1 MGSSLN
7 GNGERLPGEASE
19 PVLKLRITQEDG
31 IDGGGGAPFRAEV
44 LVRSKDGEGAFRPV
58 REFWREEES
67 FGSRGRIDTTMEV
80 GRAAA
85 IWSPL
90 RGLLHQ
96 DLPDWT
102 GLSIDDLGELVDGAL
117 RRLAEAGIPVEWGDG
132 LDPGL
137 RSVLVAGS
145 PGRPLSSVPDAF
157 DGDDPVAL
165 TWRLSIDGEPLSDEE
180 RIAVG
185 GCGEGVIK
193 LRNRDLIVGPT
204 LAARAR
210 RPEVRSLTAIEAL
223 AACLSGVAVVDGE
236 GFEVQS
242 LGWLEELREE
252 LGRPPDRGDA
262 GPPAGFEGTLR
273 PYQLAGL
280 SWLERMTSLGLGGC
294 LADDMGLGKTV
305 MLIALHLAR
314 LEAGSGEGPTLVIC
328 PTSIVANWERE
339 IGRFAP
345 GEPVLRYHGPD
356 RSLEGLSRGFV
367 VTSYGTVRSDVE
379 ALGAIEWGLIAADE
393 AQHFK
398 NPRTATARAVR
409 SLPGRAR
416 VALTGTPIENRLT
429 ELWSILDWT
438 TPGLLGTA
446 TEFRKRWASD
456 VEVEEDAIRSQELAS
471 LVGPFVLR
479 RRKSDPGIL
488 PELPE
493 KIEIDHSVTMS
504 EEQIV
509 LYEEVSGRM
518 LRAIGSAAGIQR
530 KGLVL
535 ELITSLKQICNHPA
549 QYLGQTEPV
558 LEGRSGKLDLFGDLV
573 TTAVEEGGRILVF
586 TQYVEMGR
594 LLARR
599 LDELGIESSFLH
611 GGTSVS
617 GRERMVDAFQAGD
630 FPVFILSLRA
640 GGQGLN
646 LTGADHVLHYDRW
659 WNPAVEDQ
667 ATDRAHRIGQD
678 RAVEVHRLIA
688 EGTVED
694 EIALIHA
701 RKRALAEAVVGGG
714 PEAFTELGQAELV
727 EILALRQADGKL
739 DRAA

>member
-1 MGSSLN
+1 MAIAQDGK
-7 GNGERLPGEASE
+7 ERPNDRGGAQ
-19 PVLKLRITQEDG
+19 PALKLRVGRVEHQ
-31 IDGGGGAPFRAEV
+31 GADHSGPFEVEV
-44 LVRSKDGEGAFRPV
+44 LICTDPDRSDFGPIHQPWGDED
-58 REFWREEES
+58 S
-67 FGSRGRIDTTMEV
+67 FGSRGRIDATMEV

-90 RGLLHQ
+90 RALLQ
-96 DLPDWT
+96 RDIPDRT
-102 GLSIDDLGELVDGAL
+102 GLSADQLGQLVDGAAD
-117 RRLAEAGIPVEWGDG
+117 RLSAAGLPVVWSDG

-137 RSVLVAGS
+137 SSTLVAGGS
-145 PGRPLSSVPDAF
+145 ARPLTSVSDAF
-157 DGDDPVAL
+157 DGDDPVSL
-165 TWRLSIDGEPLSDEE
+165 TWRLSIDGDALSEEE
-180 RIAVG
+180 RSRVASST
-185 GCGEGVIK
+185 EGVVH
-193 LRNRDLIVGPT
+193 LRDRDLIVGPT
-204 LAARAR
+204 LVARAS

-223 AACLSGVAVVDGE
+223 AASLSGVAVVDGE
-236 GFEVQS
+236 RFEVQS
-242 LGWLEELREE
+242 LGWLEKLREE
-252 LGRPPDRGDA
+252 LARTPDAASAVLPPGFRGS
-262 GPPAGFEGTLR
+262 LR
-273 PYQLAGL
+273 PYQLTGL
-280 SWLERMTSLGLGGC
+280 GWLERMTRLGLGGC

-314 LEAGSGEGPTLVIC
+314 LQSRGGEGPTLVIC
-328 PTSIVANWERE
+328 PTSILANWERE
-339 IGRFAP
+339 IRRFAP
-345 GEPVLRYHGPD
+345 GERVVRYHGPE
-356 RSLEGLSRGFV
+356 RSLKGLSGGFV

-379 ALGAIEWGLIAADE
+379 TLGTIEWGLIAADE

-398 NPRTATARAVR
+398 NPRTATAKAVR
-409 SLPGRAR
+409 SLPGRSR

-438 TPGLLGTA
+438 TPGLLGSA
-446 TEFRKRWASD
+446 AEFRKRWSLD
-456 VEVEEDAIRSQELAS
+456 VEVDGDRARSAELAG

-493 KIEIDHSVTMS
+493 KIEIDHSVTMTD
-504 EEQIV
+504 EQIA
-509 LYEEVSGRM
+509 LYEDVSGRM
-518 LRAIGSAAGIQR
+518 LQAIGSAAGIQR

-549 QYLGQTEPV
+549 QYLGQKDPV
-558 LEGRSGKLDLFGDLV
+558 LAGRSGKLDLFDDLV
-573 TTAVEEGGRILVF
+573 TTAVEEGGSMLVF

-594 LLARR
+594 LLGRR
-599 LDELGIESSFLH
+599 LDELGIGSSFLH
-611 GGTSVS
+611 GGTPVS
-617 GRERMVDAFQAGD
+617 GREKMVDDFQAGE
-630 FPVFILSLRA
+630 FPVFVLSLRA

-667 ATDRAHRIGQD
+667 ATDRAHRIGQEQ
-678 RAVEVHRLIA
+678 AIEVHRLIA

-694 EIALIHA
+694 EIALIHE

-727 EILALRQADGKL
+727 EILALRRPDPRL

>member
-1 MGSSLN
+1 MDSSLN
-7 GNGERLPGEASE
+7 GTEQKVAGAVPE
-19 PVLKLRITQEDG
+19 PVVKLRIARSELAE
-31 IDGGGGAPFRAEV
+31 GGGGEPFRAEV
-44 LVRSKDGEGAFRPV
+44 LLRSSGGEGDFRPV
-58 REFWREEES
+58 AEFWGDEDS

-90 RGLLHQ
+90 RGLLEQ
-96 DLPDWT
+96 DLPDRT
-102 GLSIDDLGELVDGAL
+102 ALSIDDLGELVDGVAE
-117 RRLAEAGIPVEWGDG
+117 RLTEAGLPVEWAEG

-137 RSVLVAGS
+137 RSTLVAGS
-145 PGRPLSSVPDAF
+145 SARPLTSVPDAF

-165 TWRLSIDGEPLSDEE
+165 TWRLSIDGEALSDEE
-180 RIAVG
+180 RTAVAV
-185 GCGEGVIK
+185 CSEGVIN
-193 LRNRDLIVGPT
+193 LRGRDLIVGPT

-223 AACLSGVAVVDGE
+223 AASLSGVANVDGE
-236 GFEVQS
+236 RFEVQS
-242 LGWLEELREE
+242 LGWLEELRRE
-252 LGRPPDRGDA
+252 LGSPPEQIA
-262 GPPAGFEGTLR
+262 GEPPPGFEGTLR

-280 SWLERMTSLGLGGC
+280 SWLERMTMLGLGGC

-314 LEAGSGEGPTLVIC
+314 HQAERGEGPTLVIC
-328 PTSIVANWERE
+328 PTSILANWERE

-345 GEPVLRYHGPD
+345 GEPVVRYHGPE
-356 RSLEGLSRGFV
+356 RSLDGVSRGFV
-367 VTSYGTVRSDVE
+367 VTSYGTVRSDIE
-379 ALGAIEWGLIAADE
+379 TLGRIEWGLIAADE

-398 NPRTATARAVR
+398 NPGTATAKAVR

-438 TPGLLGTA
+438 TPGLLGSA
-446 TEFRKRWASD
+446 AEFRKRWASD
-456 VEVEEDAIRSQELAS
+456 VETDEDPTRSKELAS

-493 KIEIDHSVTMS
+493 KIEIDHAVTMS

-549 QYLGQTEPV
+549 QYLGQAEPV
-558 LEGRSGKLDLFGDLV
+558 LSGRSGKLDLFDDLV
-573 TTAVEEGGRILVF
+573 TTAVEEGGRMLVF

-594 LLARR
+594 LLTRR

-617 GRERMVDAFQAGD
+617 AREKMVDAFQAGE
-630 FPVFILSLRA
+630 FPVFVLSLRA

-694 EIALIHA
+694 EIALIHE

-727 EILALRQADGKL
+727 EILALRQPDGKL

>member
-7 GNGERLPGEASE
+7 GKGERLPGGGSE
-19 PVLKLRITQEDG
+19 PILKLRITRADDLGSEDG
-31 IDGGGGAPFRAEV
+31 TPFRAEV
-44 LVRSKDGEGAFRPV
+44 LVRSGSGEEAFRPV
-58 REFWREEES
+58 GDFWGDEES

-96 DLPDWT
+96 DLPDRT

-117 RRLAEAGIPVEWGDG
+117 GRLTEAGIPVEWGEG

-145 PGRPLSSVPDAF
+145 SGRPLSSVPDAF

-180 RIAVG
+180 RITVA
-185 GCGEGVIK
+185 GCTEGVIK

-242 LGWLEELREE
+242 LGWLEDLREE
-252 LGRPPDRGDA
+252 LGRPPDPGA
-262 GPPAGFEGTLR
+262 AEPPAGFEGTLR

-314 LEAGSGEGPTLVIC
+314 LQASSGEGPTLVIC
-328 PTSIVANWERE
+328 PTSILANWERE

-379 ALGAIEWGLIAADE
+379 ALGTVEWGLIAADE

-398 NPRTATARAVR
+398 NPGTATARAVR

-446 TEFRKRWASD
+446 AQFRKRWASD
-456 VEVEEDAIRSQELAS
+456 VEGDEDATRSQELAS

-493 KIEIDHSVTMS
+493 KIEIDHAVTMS
-504 EEQIV
+504 EEQIA
-509 LYEEVSGRM
+509 LYEEVSGKM
-518 LRAIGSAAGIQR
+518 LRSIGTAAGIQR

-573 TTAVEEGGRILVF
+573 TTAVEEGGRMLVF

-617 GRERMVDAFQAGD
+617 SREKMVDAFQAGE

-694 EIALIHA
+694 EIALIHQ

-727 EILALRQADGKL
+727 EILALRQPDGKL

>member
-1 MGSSLN
+1 MGSSSN
-7 GNGERLPGEASE
+7 GTDQQLAGAVPE
-19 PVLKLRITQEDG
+19 PVVKLRIARSELAE
-31 IDGGGGAPFRAEV
+31 GGGGEPFRAEV
-44 LVRSKDGEGAFRPV
+44 LLRSSGGEGDFRPV
-58 REFWREEES
+58 AEFWGDEDS

-90 RGLLHQ
+90 RGLLEQ
-96 DLPDWT
+96 DLPDRT
-102 GLSIDDLGELVDGAL
+102 ALSIDDLGELVDGVAE
-117 RRLAEAGIPVEWGDG
+117 RLTEAGLPVEWAEG

-137 RSVLVAGS
+137 RSTLVAGS
-145 PGRPLSSVPDAF
+145 SARPLTSVPDAF

-165 TWRLSIDGEPLSDEE
+165 TWRLSIDGEALSDEE
-180 RIAVG
+180 RSAVAV
-185 GCGEGVIK
+185 CSEGVIN
-193 LRNRDLIVGPT
+193 LRGRDLIVGPT

-223 AACLSGVAVVDGE
+223 AASLSGVANVDGE
-236 GFEVQS
+236 RFEVQS
-242 LGWLEELREE
+242 LGWLEELRRE
-252 LGRPPDRGDA
+252 LGRPPEQRA
-262 GPPAGFEGTLR
+262 GEPPPGFEGTLR

-280 SWLERMTSLGLGGC
+280 SWLERMTRLGLGGC

-314 LEAGSGEGPTLVIC
+314 HQAEGGEGPTLVIC
-328 PTSIVANWERE
+328 PTSILANWERE

-345 GEPVLRYHGPD
+345 GEPVVRYHGPE
-356 RSLEGLSRGFV
+356 RSLDGVSRGFV
-367 VTSYGTVRSDVE
+367 VTSYGTVRSDIE
-379 ALGAIEWGLIAADE
+379 TLGRIEWGLIAADE

-398 NPRTATARAVR
+398 NPGTATAKAVR

-438 TPGLLGTA
+438 TPGLLGSA
-446 TEFRKRWASD
+446 AEFRKRWTSD
-456 VEVEEDAIRSQELAS
+456 VEVDEDPTRSQELAL

-493 KIEIDHSVTMS
+493 KIEIDHAVTMS
-504 EEQIV
+504 EEQIA

-549 QYLGQTEPV
+549 QYLGQAEPV
-558 LEGRSGKLDLFGDLV
+558 LSGRSGKLDLFDDLV
-573 TTAVEEGGRILVF
+573 TTAVEEGGRMLVF

-594 LLARR
+594 LLTRR

-617 GRERMVDAFQAGD
+617 AREKMVDAFQAGE
-630 FPVFILSLRA
+630 FPVFVLSLRA

-667 ATDRAHRIGQD
+667 A
-678 RAVEVHRLIA
+678 
-688 EGTVED
+688 
-694 EIALIHA
+694 
-701 RKRALAEAVVGGG
+701 
-714 PEAFTELGQAELV
+714 
-727 EILALRQADGKL
+727 
-739 DRAA
+739 

>member
-1 MGSSLN
+1 MDLWG
-7 GNGERLPGEASE
+7 
-19 PVLKLRITQEDG
+19 
-31 IDGGGGAPFRAEV
+31 
-44 LVRSKDGEGAFRPV
+44 
-58 REFWREEES
+58 EEES

-90 RGLLHQ
+90 RALLQ
-96 DLPDWT
+96 RDVPDWT
-102 GLSIDDLGELVDGAL
+102 GLSAEQLGQLVDGAAD
-117 RRLAEAGIPVEWGDG
+117 RLTAAGLPVEWSDG

-137 RSVLVAGS
+137 RSTLVAGATV
-145 PGRPLSSVPDAF
+145 RPLSSVSDAF
-157 DGDDPVAL
+157 DGEDPASL
-165 TWRLSIDGEPLSDEE
+165 TWRLSIDGDQLSDDE
-180 RIAVG
+180 RALVASCTG
-185 GCGEGVIK
+185 GVVN
-193 LRNRDLIVGPT
+193 LRGRDLIVGPT
-204 LAARAR
+204 LIARAS

-223 AACLSGVAVVDGE
+223 AASLSGVAVVDGE
-236 GFEVQS
+236 RFEVES
-242 LGWLEELREE
+242 LGWLEDLRQELARTPGAASGS
-252 LGRPPDRGDA
+252 L
-262 GPPAGFEGTLR
+262 PAGFQGNLR
-273 PYQLAGL
+273 PYQLTGL
-280 SWLERMTSLGLGGC
+280 SWLERMTKLGLGGC

-314 LEAGSGEGPTLVIC
+314 VNVGRDQGPTLVIC
-328 PTSIVANWERE
+328 PTSILANWERE
-339 IGRFAP
+339 IRRFAP
-345 GEPVLRYHGPD
+345 GEPVVRYHGPE
-356 RSLEGLSRGFV
+356 RSLGGVSGGFV

-379 ALGAIEWGLIAADE
+379 LLGSIEWGLIAADE

-398 NPRTATARAVR
+398 NPRTATAKAIR
-409 SLPGRAR
+409 SLPGRSR

-438 TPGLLGTA
+438 TPGLLGSA
-446 TEFRKRWASD
+446 SEFRKRWSQE
-456 VEVEEDAIRSQELAS
+456 VEVGGDAERSVELAR

-493 KIEIDHSVTMS
+493 KIEMDHSVTMS
-504 EEQIV
+504 DEQIA

-518 LRAIGSAAGIQR
+518 LRAIGSSAGIQR

-549 QYLGQTEPV
+549 QYLGQREPV
-558 LEGRSGKLDLFGDLV
+558 LSGRSGKLDLFDDLV
-573 TTAVEEGGRILVF
+573 TTAVEEGGRMLVF

-594 LLARR
+594 LLGRR
-599 LDELGIESSFLH
+599 LEELGIRSSFLH

-617 GRERMVDAFQAGD
+617 GREKMVDQFQAGE
-630 FPVFILSLRA
+630 FPVFVLSLRA

-667 ATDRAHRIGQD
+667 ATDRAHRIGQE
-678 RAVEVHRLIA
+678 RTVEVHRLIA

-694 EIALIHA
+694 EIALIHE

-727 EILALRQADGKL
+727 EILALRRPDQGL
-739 DRAA
+739 GRAA